1 MGASLSDAELS
12 ELAAALRGGGG
23 EAGTVDLGLLE
34 TLLKKHRP
42 KEPMPLAQ
50 LRYPRVPRSPIEM
63 LYCDA
68 ELRVA

>member
-1 MGASLSDAELS
+1 MSMGASLSDAELS

-50 LRYPRVPRSPIEM
+50 LRYPRVPRGTRAA
-63 LYCDA
+63 L
-68 ELRVA
+68 